1 VNYFFDTNIIIDIF
15 DKKEEA
21 MDKLYSIALEEDSEI
36 SINRLVYIEALRTI
50 HYKYKNI
57 FREAKRTLD
66 SFTKVNIEQEIYDDA
81 IEFSRFCH
89 SKGLKLKGKCEAI
102 DFLHFMTAKYYNLEL
117 VSNNKD
123 FVKLETSYNEYTT
136 TLQKETQ
143 N

>member
-1 VNYFFDTNIIIDIF
+1 MNYFFDTNIIIDIF